1 MWEKHGFTPPLIEQ
15 YSIFKP
21 TQIFFKNA
29 KFRDKCL
36 KSCTCF
42 NVNSW
47 CRYSVY
53 TNYWSNQLKKSQTTW
68 IQVETYIISHV
79 LTNVWSSNLNV
90 QISNQYS
97 SDFRHR
103 LKVKTANCCPDHSLV
118 ISVSMRLESYV
129 CLAISASLHCFNES
143 NSYNPNG
150 LQHEIVPRSKT
161 MGNNCL
167 IQPGCG
173 HRYKT

>member
-1 MWEKHGFTPPLIEQ
+1 MLEKLHLLQCKQLMQVLSIHKLLIQSVEKVTD
-15 YSIFKP
+15 YMNTSWNIYNI
-21 TQIFFKNA
+21 TCTY
-29 KFRDKCL
+29 KCL
-36 KSCTCF
+36 
-42 NVNSW
+42 
-47 CRYSVY
+47 
-53 TNYWSNQLKKSQTTW
+53 
-68 IQVETYIISHV
+68 IIKF
-79 LTNVWSSNLNV
+79 NV

-97 SDFRHR
+97 SDFRHK

-150 LQHEIVPRSKT
+150 LQHEIIPRSKT
-161 MGNNCL
+161 KGNNCL

-173 HRYKT
+173 HRYET